1 MNNKRGISLIV
12 LIITIVV
19 VIILAA
25 AVILSLSGNNPINNA
40 RIANL
45 DQTKDGIESS
55 ILAYTGKAQSKTLGY
70 YTVAEL
76 LTGNRSETES
86 YGIIGNEKTK
96 NKKGGEIYNID
107 KIKFEE
113 KIDTLPSAPT
123 SNGAWYVDGEGKVY
137 LVYDKKDELPNW
149 AKNKDGEIDDSFLNQ
164 FIVIK
169 DGSSSDDSNKDDNT
183 SKGSAKEVA
192 DNASEYYGKTVTNY
206 TANGVSDWK
215 IFHSDGKNIYLI
227 SSGYLPID
235 KIPATKGGAIFN
247 KVAYDKAT
255 SLEPAVNDSNYS
267 SGSDSISSNNPARKW
282 LKSYLD
288 SYSSSKDNMK
298 VVAYMLDTY
307 VWNVYKND
315 KADYAIGGPTIEML
329 FESYNKKNNTNYQ
342 AKATDVYGYQISK
355 DGGAN
360 LANYYNG
367 MLSTSE
373 TLYVLPSYSTSG
385 AQAMWLASPSA
396 NASYYVMFVFYDGS
410 VAYNA
415 CNDTSI
421 GFRPVVCL
429 NSGVS
434 ITDNGNGSVTL
445 N

>member
-12 LIITIVV
+12 LVITIVV

-40 RIANL
+40 RVANL

-55 ILAYTGKAQSKTLGY
+55 ILAYSGKAQSQTLGY

-86 YGIIGNEKTK
+86 YGIVEDEKTT
-96 NKKGGEIYNID
+96 NKDGEEIYNID
-107 KIKFEE
+107 KAKFES
-113 KIDTLPSAPT
+113 KIDTLPSTPT
-123 SNGAWYVDGEGKVY
+123 ANRAWYVDENGKVY

-169 DGSSSDDSNKDDNT
+169 DGSDT
-183 SKGSAKEVA
+183 SKVSAKEVA
-192 DNASEYYGKTVTNY
+192 DNAPDYYGKTVTNY

-215 IFHSDGKNIYLI
+215 IFHSDGTNIYLI
-227 SSGYLPID
+227 SSDYIPVD
-235 KIPATKGGAIFN
+235 KIPATKVGSAIVN
-247 KVAYDKAT
+247 TNSTYPKAAPLT
-255 SLEPAVNDSNYS
+255 PAVNDSNYS
-267 SGSDSISSNNPARKW
+267 SGSASISSSNPARKW

-288 SYSSSKDNMK
+288 NYTSTNNNMK
-298 VVAYMLDTY
+298 AVSYLLDTD
-307 VWNVYKND
+307 VWNIYKTD
-315 KADYAIGGPTIEML
+315 KADYAIGGPTVEML
-329 FESYNKKNNTNYQ
+329 MESYSKKMGVDYQ
-342 AKATDVYGYQISK
+342 AKVTSATGYQISK

-360 LANYYNG
+360 WANYYNG

-385 AQAMWLASPSA
+385 VSGMWLASPSVTSSGVMYVYCKGGVDYSDY
-396 NASYYVMFVFYDGS
+396 SY
-410 VAYNA
+410 A
-415 CNDTSI
+415 SI
-421 GFRPVVCL
+421 GFRPVVSL
-429 NSGVS
+429 KSGVS
-434 ITDNGNGSVTL
+434 IIKNDDGSVTL
-445 N
+445 K

>member
-1 MNNKRGISLIV
+1 MKNKKGISLIV
-12 LIITIVV
+12 LVITIVV

-55 ILAYTGKAQSKTLGY
+55 ILAYSGKAQSQTLGY

-76 LTGNRSETES
+76 LTGNREETES
-86 YGIIGNEKTK
+86 YGIVGDEKTT
-96 NKKGGEIYNID
+96 NKDGEEIYNID
-107 KIKFEE
+107 KTKFES
-113 KIDTLPSAPT
+113 KIDTLPSTPT
-123 SNGAWYVDGEGKVY
+123 VNGEWYVDGNGKVY

-169 DGSSSDDSNKDDNT
+169 DGSDT
-183 SKGSAKEVA
+183 SKVSAKEVA

-215 IFHSDGKNIYLI
+215 IFHSDGTNIYLI

-235 KIPATKGGAIFN
+235 KIPATKGGTTFT
-247 KVAYDKAT
+247 KGYYDKTAT
-255 SLEPAVNDSNYS
+255 LTPAVNDSNYS
-267 SGSDSISSNNPARKW
+267 SGSASISNDNPARKW

-288 SYSSSKDNMK
+288 SYSSSNSNMK
-298 VVAYMLDTY
+298 AVAYMLDTD
-307 VWNVYKND
+307 VWNVYKTD
-315 KADYAIGGPTIEML
+315 KAEYAIGGPTVEML
-329 FESYNKKNNTNYQ
+329 MESYSKKMGVDYQ
-342 AKATDVYGYQISK
+342 AKATSADGYQISK

-360 LANYYNG
+360 WAYSYSG

-385 AQAMWLASPSA
+385 ANVMWLASPSA
-396 NASYYVMFVFYDGS
+396 SGGGNVLYVTCYGGVGYDYYNNTYG
-410 VAYNA
+410 
-415 CNDTSI
+415 

-429 NSGVS
+429 NSKVS
-434 ITDNGNGSVTL
+434 VTDNGDGSVTL
-445 N
+445 K